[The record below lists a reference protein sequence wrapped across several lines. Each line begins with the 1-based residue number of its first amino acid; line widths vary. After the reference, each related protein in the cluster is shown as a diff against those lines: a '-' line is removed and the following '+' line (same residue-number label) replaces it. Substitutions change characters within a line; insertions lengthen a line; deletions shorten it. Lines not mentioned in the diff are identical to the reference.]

1 MAPSGTP
8 ATARVTF
15 EGDQIPAISSAS
27 VSSVGIAVTSA
38 SRLAVAGTIRETRL
52 CGLRTHPHGARAS
65 KCAEIDPQT
74 ARTHGQLKTREME

>member
-1 MAPSGTP
+1 MTPSGTP

-15 EGDQIPAISSAS
+15 EGDRIPAISSAS

-38 SRLAVAGTIRETRL
+38 SRLAVAGAIATRL
-52 CGLRTHPHGARAS
+52 CERRMHPHGARAS
-65 KCAEIDPQT
+65 ECAEIDPQA

>member
-1 MAPSGTP
+1 MTPSGTP

-15 EGDQIPAISSAS
+15 DGYQIPAISSAS

-38 SRLAVAGTIRETRL
+38 SRLAVAGAIARRD
-52 CGLRTHPHGARAS
+52 CAGVRTHPHDARAS
-65 KCAEIDPQT
+65 ECAEIDPQT